1 MFENTQKVKKNAF
14 LIGQDKCANFRGNP
28 LFQSYVQHKHKQF
41 TYLCQLNACR
51 RNLLVIWCF
60 KPSQR
65 QRIISGLRVT
75 YIKRYKVT
83 MTNKAELRPEELSEK
98 AELSVEFMEGNT
110 VEWAIETE
118 TDTETEQKSGQAR
131 LVYV

>member
-1 MFENTQKVKKNAF
+1 M
-14 LIGQDKCANFRGNP
+14 
-28 LFQSYVQHKHKQF
+28 
-41 TYLCQLNACR
+41 
-51 RNLLVIWCF
+51 
-60 KPSQR
+60 
-65 QRIISGLRVT
+65 SGLRVT

-118 TDTETEQKSGQAR
+118 TDTGTE
-131 LVYV
+131 